1 MFINIIIF
9 INIMNLELKLNTE
22 SEKKLNIKKYF
33 LAFGGPTQNY
43 HEAVKRIC
51 SQAEKFDL
59 FDKIIG
65 LTEVDLQAD
74 VEFWSVHKDFVN
86 SNPRGY
92 GYWLWKPYIIKKT
105 LNSMED
111 GDILLYADSGCELN
125 PKGISKFNE
134 YIELTKKKKIIGTK
148 ACSDDCTYTKKD
160 LSIFLGMSE
169 NINLLKANH
178 MQATCLLIEKNN
190 LIVDFVNEWYNIGST
205 NYHFI
210 DDSPSIEENF
220 QGFREHRHDQSIFN
234 LLVKKYNLINY
245 DLDPSNWG
253 HGKES
258 KNNYLCKAM
267 EYPIW
272 ACRNRTGSSIID

>member
-1 MFINIIIF
+1 
-9 INIMNLELKLNTE
+9 MNLELELNTE
-22 SEKKLNIKKYF
+22 LETKSNIKKYF
-33 LAFGGPTQNY
+33 LSFGGPTSNY

-51 SQAEKFDL
+51 SQAEKFNT

-65 LTEVDLQAD
+65 LTEIDLQAD
-74 VEFWSVHKDFVN
+74 EEFWSAHKDFVN

-125 PKGISKFNE
+125 PKGINKFNE

-169 NINLLKANH
+169 NINLLKVKH

-190 LIVDFVNEWYNIGST
+190 LIVDFVKKNQQYN
-205 NYHFI
+205 
-210 DDSPSIEENF
+210 
-220 QGFREHRHDQSIFN
+220 Q
-234 LLVKKYNLINY
+234 
-245 DLDPSNWG
+245 
-253 HGKES
+253 
-258 KNNYLCKAM
+258 
-267 EYPIW
+267 
-272 ACRNRTGSSIID
+272 